1 LLVIHS
7 GHKTILLV
15 LLIVGYCINNRNTL
29 QISKFPQFFVPYQ
42 LTGFTEDEDDDGNR
56 DDDEVVVKIRTV

>member
-1 LLVIHS
+1 M
-7 GHKTILLV
+7 
-15 LLIVGYCINNRNTL
+15 
-29 QISKFPQFFVPYQ
+29 FVPYQ